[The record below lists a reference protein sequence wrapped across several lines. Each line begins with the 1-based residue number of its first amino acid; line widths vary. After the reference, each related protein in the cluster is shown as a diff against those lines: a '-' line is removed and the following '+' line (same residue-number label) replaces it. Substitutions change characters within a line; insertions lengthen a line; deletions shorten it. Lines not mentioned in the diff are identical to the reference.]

1 MNQLIV
7 STTQKRAIRH
17 IWKSVIVT
25 LGDKHIST
33 ITIDSQSADK
43 TITVENDCYL
53 LKDKKQI
60 IILSKSRNDE
70 AIICESLK
78 NVTKLTFERIDKGIW
93 QLDFVIY
100 KNDLNTTY
108 RCNMKLN

>member
-1 MNQLIV
+1 MNQLTV
-7 STTQKRAIRH
+7 STTQKRAIRR

-43 TITVENDCYL
+43 TIIENDCYL
-53 LKDKKQI
+53 LKDEKQI

-93 QLDFVIY
+93 QLDFVIC
-100 KNDLNTTY
+100 KNDLNTIY
-108 RCNMKLN
+108 RCNMNLN